1 MANAFLP
8 PKPKA
13 AKVVLLRA
21 KELGNNCH
29 YIADNYPGGM
39 LICQAGEVPADTDV
53 VVRWGTT
60 TKTPKPEKMVINTAD
75 AIRGS
80 TDKGGMR
87 LAANKIGLTARTWG
101 SLEDLQKEDDVGKVV
116 VRPRHHSRSEKLFL
130 CATYEELMAA
140 VKVCGIEVDEKGYT
154 GYYISD
160 YVEKTQEFRVFVA
173 GGRAFMVYNKKPK
186 SKSEVSWGCVEQG
199 SLEYVAW
206 SEWPTFVVENAIK
219 AFNLSKLDFGA
230 VDVMVKDGKA
240 FFLEINTAPEVWAYY
255 GQRFADVISY
265 IVNNGKARLEVK
277 DWKNWKNLIHP
288 AITEKAVL

>member
-8 PKPKA
+8 PKPKSL
-13 AKVVLLRA
+13 KVVLLRA

-29 YIADNYPGGM
+29 YIADNYPGVM
-39 LICQAGEVPADTDV
+39 TICQAGEVPEDTDV
-53 VVRWGTT
+53 VIRWGTT

-87 LAANKIGLTARTWG
+87 LAANKVGLTARTWG
-101 SLEDLQKEDDVGKVV
+101 TLAELQKEEDVAAVV

-130 CATYEELMAA
+130 CKTYEELQAA
-140 VKVCGIEVDEKGYT
+140 IKACGDE
-154 GYYISD
+154 YYISD

-173 GGRAFMVYNKKPK
+173 SGRAFMVYDKKPK

-199 SLEYVAW
+199 SLKYVNW

-240 FFLEINTAPEVWAYY
+240 YFLEINTAPEVWQYY
-255 GQRFADVISY
+255 GERFADVLSY
-265 IVNNGKARLEVK
+265 IVKNGKERLAVK

-288 AITEKAVL
+288 AITEKAIV